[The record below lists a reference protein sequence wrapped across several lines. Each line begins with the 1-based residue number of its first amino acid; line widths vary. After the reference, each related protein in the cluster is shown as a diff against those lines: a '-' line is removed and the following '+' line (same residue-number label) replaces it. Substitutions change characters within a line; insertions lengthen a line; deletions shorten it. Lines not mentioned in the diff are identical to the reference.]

1 MAVRLRSKARDQG
14 VLLDSFSALARGRWV
29 FCRAA
34 GDTKDQFDS
43 QAAEAAEM
51 PTVAE
56 SDARQ

>member
-1 MAVRLRSKARDQG
+1 
-14 VLLDSFSALARGRWV
+14 V

>member
-1 MAVRLRSKARDQG
+1 MAVRPRSKARDQG
-14 VLLDSFSALARGRWV
+14 VMLASFSALARCRWV

-51 PTVAE
+51 PTVAD